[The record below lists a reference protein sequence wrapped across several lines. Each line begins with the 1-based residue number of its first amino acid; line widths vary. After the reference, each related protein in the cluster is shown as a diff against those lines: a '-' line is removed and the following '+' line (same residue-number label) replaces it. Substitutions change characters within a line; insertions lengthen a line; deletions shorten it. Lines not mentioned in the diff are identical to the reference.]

1 MLLREFS
8 ERVAAKSGVTIPWET
23 ILPILLSFLESCLN
37 KPAALAEAIEKPTWQ
52 QRAMLR
58 RRCCD
63 SFGWLKGWRVADRI
77 IDEAKPFKSEKAGIV
92 SGGTFEDMLLSEAS
106 EL

>member
-8 ERVAAKSGVTIPWET
+8 ERVASKAGVTIPWET

-37 KPAALAEAIEKPTWQ
+37 KPAALADAIEKPTWQ
-52 QRAMLR
+52 QKAMLR

-63 SFGWLKGWRVADRI
+63 SFGWVRGWRVADRI
-77 IDEAKPFKSEKAGIV
+77 VDEAKPFKAEKAGMV
-92 SGGTFEDMLLSEAS
+92 SGVTFEDALLAEAA